1 MLFLQCPPRSECRSS
16 LSKLTRLVELA
27 LDRAEEAADTN
38 SRMEEQMEILRCG
51 EAIAVTL
58 SKKNASSQLTISSF
72 SVRSQNS
79 RLHSRLRRVEKD
91 LWMIKRNMSANGGGG
106 GGGGTFSTTTT
117 TTTVSPSTTV
127 SSESDRG
134 GGGRAPPEEG
144 NGVQGERTKELE
156 GRIENLAMR

>member
-38 SRMEEQMEILRCG
+38 SRMEEQMEILRC
-51 EAIAVTL
+51 EEAVTL
-58 SKKNASSQLTISSF
+58 SKKNASSQLTISSSF
-72 SVRSQNS
+72 VRSQNS

-91 LWMIKRNMSANGGGG
+91 LWMIKRNLSANGGGG
-106 GGGGTFSTTTT
+106 GGGTFATTTT

-134 GGGRAPPEEG
+134 GGGRAPEDGG